1 MRYPQGGGDSTIQ
14 NVTAVLY
21 RDIVRTYFAS
31 GTITTFGNV
40 ELGTRIGA
48 IWFLPAMFFA
58 ILIFQILLHYVQN
71 EVDLALW
78 SIGVALMG
86 YISARFIW
94 LPFSVQSGMFA
105 VFFLWIGYEIRQKK
119 WLEQL
124 KLHHYIIAQLILL
137 LGIFMGYSDV
147 SFVVASTV
155 DLTFSI
161 VTGLSGCIVL
171 YGLLCMA
178 ERIQKPGVLAWIGK
192 NSLTVLCVHL
202 YELET
207 IGDIFYKA
215 SLRLAHIQP
224 IQEVVCMLLH
234 IAVAV
239 GGAWLIETIKEI
251 VRGASNAPHK
261 LNAGNTGR
269 DETIDIAR
277 GILMILMLLGHYSID
292 VGLRNVIYS
301 FHMAAFVFLSGYFYR
316 STGRIGKKILHLM
329 KTFGIPYLIYVVLGT
344 GIKRMA
350 GASWKSCVKTY
361 FMGMSFSNRLFPQT
375 ESIGPMYFVLL
386 LFLVRIVYM
395 VIDTFCKSEP
405 QKVGAVLICSA
416 FGAKVGQF
424 GFWMPWSAD
433 VACYAVAFYFA
444 GILCAKYKI
453 ISKVRRSGLAYFV
466 LSTMWA
472 YLIYQGGMEIAV
484 RNYGTMYS
492 MTILGAV
499 AGTLIVCRLSSY
511 ISENIR
517 ILAVILKQIGRAS
530 MTLLVIH
537 SLWNVKIWMW
547 LGKWFDQEHFA
558 NLVLGILIQLLAAVG
573 ISSVVCF
580 WKKHLIQNGVKV

>member
-1 MRYPQGGGDSTIQ
+1 MRYPQGGDSTIQ

-178 ERIQKPGVLAWIGK
+178 ERIQKRE
-192 NSLTVLCVHL
+192 C
-202 YELET
+202 
-207 IGDIFYKA
+207 
-215 SLRLAHIQP
+215 LRGL
-224 IQEVVCMLLH
+224 
-234 IAVAV
+234 
-239 GGAWLIETIKEI
+239 
-251 VRGASNAPHK
+251 VR
-261 LNAGNTGR
+261 T
-269 DETIDIAR
+269 
-277 GILMILMLLGHYSID
+277 
-292 VGLRNVIYS
+292 
-301 FHMAAFVFLSGYFYR
+301 
-316 STGRIGKKILHLM
+316 
-329 KTFGIPYLIYVVLGT
+329 
-344 GIKRMA
+344 
-350 GASWKSCVKTY
+350 
-361 FMGMSFSNRLFPQT
+361 
-375 ESIGPMYFVLL
+375 LL
-386 LFLVRIVYM
+386 LYCVSIFM
-395 VIDTFCKSEP
+395 N
-405 QKVGAVLICSA
+405 
-416 FGAKVGQF
+416 
-424 GFWMPWSAD
+424 W
-433 VACYAVAFYFA
+433 
-444 GILCAKYKI
+444 
-453 ISKVRRSGLAYFV
+453 
-466 LSTMWA
+466 
-472 YLIYQGGMEIAV
+472 
-484 RNYGTMYS
+484 
-492 MTILGAV
+492 
-499 AGTLIVCRLSSY
+499 
-511 ISENIR
+511 
-517 ILAVILKQIGRAS
+517 KQ
-530 MTLLVIH
+530 
-537 SLWNVKIWMW
+537 
-547 LGKWFDQEHFA
+547 
-558 NLVLGILIQLLAAVG
+558 
-573 ISSVVCF
+573 
-580 WKKHLIQNGVKV
+580 